1 MTSVSPAAKQVQPP
15 IRRTGRLLK
24 TNWLAAGM
32 EMLGARGP
40 GAIRIDAMC
49 EQLGVTKG
57 SFYWH
62 FADREEF
69 LGGLLEY
76 WEYNATQAII
86 ERVEARGGTPRER
99 ILSLLQEGMSEEIN
113 FSAELAIR
121 HWARNDRIAADA
133 VKRVDKQRIS
143 YLEGILAE
151 IGLEAESA
159 TTKAIFLYSL
169 NLSQGT
175 IVRRESKANRQARLR
190 EFVDM
195 VLNVS
200 ADRSV
205 SGNHG

>member
-1 MTSVSPAAKQVQPP
+1 MPAATATKQL
-15 IRRTGRLLK
+15 RREGGRTGRLLK
-24 TNWLAAGM
+24 WDWLAAGM

-62 FADREEF
+62 FTDRKAF
-69 LGGLLEY
+69 LEGLLEY

-86 ERVEARGGTPRER
+86 EKIEAWGGTPRHR
-99 ILSLLQEGMSEEIN
+99 ILSLLREGLSEQID

-121 HWARNDRIAADA
+121 HWARNDRLATAA
-133 VKRVDKQRIS
+133 VKRVDTKRIE
-143 YLEGILAE
+143 YLEGVLNE
-151 IGLEAESA
+151 LGFEPETA

-175 IVRRESKANRQARLR
+175 IVRREAKSKRLARLR
-190 EFVDM
+190 EFVDL
-195 VLNVS
+195 VIGPEHAGVDN
-200 ADRSV
+200 AEE
-205 SGNHG
+205 

>member
-1 MTSVSPAAKQVQPP
+1 MMSLSAAGKQVQPAT
-15 IRRTGRLLK
+15 RRTGRLLK
-24 TNWLAAGM
+24 ADWLATGM

-69 LGGLLEY
+69 LGGLLSY
-76 WEYNATQAII
+76 WEYKATQAII
-86 ERVEARGGTPRER
+86 ERVEARGGSPRAR
-99 ILSLLQEGMSEEIN
+99 ILSLLHEGLSEEID

-121 HWARNDRIAADA
+121 HWARNDHFAANA

-143 YLEGILAE
+143 FLEGILKE
-151 IGLEAESA
+151 IGIEAESA

-175 IVRRESKANRQARLR
+175 IVRRESKANRHARLQ

-195 VLNVS
+195 VIGSSTDKAV
-200 ADRSV
+200 A
-205 SGNHG
+205 GNDG